1 MVECTNYV
9 RSKYTRLV
17 GFRDDSQ
24 RAEAGSRTGS
34 RVQDSRKSEYNAVVV
49 ELQNS
54 ELGMKSGMCKAN
66 VRIDC
71 LINVHLVF
79 GGAAS
84 RSGFIGDTVASF
96 AGSGPDVDLADDL
109 GHGLDDLLA
118 DLALRGIVVDTL
130 PQGGNADLNLNFDE
144 T

>member
-1 MVECTNYV
+1 MRAVSGAITLV
-9 RSKYTRLV
+9 FSFGLSRLFYDV
-17 GFRDDSQ
+17 F
-24 RAEAGSRTGS
+24 AG
-34 RVQDSRKSEYNAVVV
+34 A
-49 ELQNS
+49 QNPS
-54 ELGMKSGMCKAN
+54 A
-66 VRIDC
+66 
-71 LINVHLVF
+71 INVF

-109 GHGLDDLLA
+109 GHGLDDLLT